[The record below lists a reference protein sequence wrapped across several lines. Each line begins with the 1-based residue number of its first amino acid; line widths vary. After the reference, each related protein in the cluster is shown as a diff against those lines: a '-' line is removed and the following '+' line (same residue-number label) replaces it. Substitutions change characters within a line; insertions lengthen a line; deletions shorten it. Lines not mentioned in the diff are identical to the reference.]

1 MAKRLDGGFPENWIA
16 TISLSQLMQSFSN
29 QIKPK
34 IMRGEGTERK
44 ANSKAHSGAC
54 IQADAY
60 VPQSEK
66 EKKEEKAFL
75 GREGNESQK

>member
-1 MAKRLDGGFPENWIA
+1 
-16 TISLSQLMQSFSN
+16 
-29 QIKPK
+29 
-34 IMRGEGTERK
+34 MRGEGTERK